1 MVKKKKIAVMGHLIL
16 KRNKKKT
23 RIKKQMEKKQLRMT
37 SIIQKNI
44 KIKVQ
49 MKSLGNFKR

>member
-1 MVKKKKIAVMGHLIL
+1 MGKKKIAVMGHLIL
-16 KRNKKKT
+16 KRKKKKT
-23 RIKKQMEKKQLRMT
+23 RIKKQMEKKQLRKT

-49 MKSLGNFKR
+49 MKFLGNSKR